1 MDKKITLHLKSNE
14 DIEVMVDEIE
24 LITIEAENR
33 MINAKKIYDILD
45 YKKGM
50 NIVFDI
56 IEDGKDKKVVEKLK
70 ELLEDIVNELKEIS
84 ILDDDE
90 DFENKVKECIEE

>member
-33 MINAKKIYDILD
+33 IINAKKIYDILD

>member
-70 ELLEDIVNELKEIS
+70 ELLEDIVKELKEIS

>member
-1 MDKKITLHLKSNE
+1 MDKIITLHLKSNE

-33 MINAKKIYDILD
+33 IINAKKIYDILD

-70 ELLEDIVNELKEIS
+70 ELLEDIVKELKEIS

>member
-1 MDKKITLHLKSNE
+1 MDKIITLHLKSNE
-14 DIEVMVDEIE
+14 DIEVMVGEIK
-24 LITIEAENR
+24 LVTIEAENR
-33 MINAKKIYDILD
+33 IINAKKIYDILD

>member
-24 LITIEAENR
+24 LVTIEAENR
-33 MINAKKIYDILD
+33 IINAKKIYDILD

>member
-1 MDKKITLHLKSNE
+1 MDKKITLRLKSNE

-33 MINAKKIYDILD
+33 IINAKKIYDILD

>member
-24 LITIEAENR
+24 LVTIEAENR
-33 MINAKKIYDILD
+33 IINAKKIYDILD

-70 ELLEDIVNELKEIS
+70 ELLEDIVKELKEIS

>member
-14 DIEVMVDEIE
+14 DIEVMVGEIE
-24 LITIEAENR
+24 LVTIEAENR
-33 MINAKKIYDILD
+33 IINAKKIYDILD

>member
-14 DIEVMVDEIE
+14 DIEVMVGEIE
-24 LITIEAENR
+24 LVTIESENR
-33 MINAKKIYDILD
+33 IINAKKIYDILD

>member
-1 MDKKITLHLKSNE
+1 MKSNE
-14 DIEVMVDEIE
+14 DIEVMVGEIK
-24 LITIEAENR
+24 LVTIEAENR
-33 MINAKKIYDILD
+33 IINAKKIYDILD

-70 ELLEDIVNELKEIS
+70 ELLEDIVKELKEIS
-84 ILDDDE
+84 LLDDDE